1 MLSHPELY
9 NLHFK
14 CCRLFARLYMEAP
27 LITDN
32 ALDILKQVSAR
43 EVSAIHLLQQLVLKR
58 PAKQLLFLNILLE
71 QTSHHVAE
79 VSRIP
84 W

>member
-1 MLSHPELY
+1 M
-9 NLHFK
+9 
-14 CCRLFARLYMEAP
+14 FARLYLEAP

-43 EVSAIHLLQQLVLKR
+43 EVSAIYLLQQLVVKR

-71 QTSHHVAE
+71 QTSHHVSE
-79 VSRIP
+79 VSNNLRYYFWQKLKNI
-84 W
+84 